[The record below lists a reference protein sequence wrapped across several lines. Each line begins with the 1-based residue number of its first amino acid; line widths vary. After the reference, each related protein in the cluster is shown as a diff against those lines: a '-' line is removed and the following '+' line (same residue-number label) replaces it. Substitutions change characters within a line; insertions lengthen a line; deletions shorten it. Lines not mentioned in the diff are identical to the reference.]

1 MPAGLCWL
9 MTLGLLKLLSHSW
22 SGVFL
27 FFALLTHQL
36 YFYFSALS
44 PLATFQA
51 SLGNGLLE
59 QKNCV

>member
-1 MPAGLCWL
+1 MA
-9 MTLGLLKLLSHSW
+9 LGLLKALSHSW
-22 SGVFL
+22 SEIFL

-44 PLATFQA
+44 PPATFQA

-59 QKNCV
+59 QRNCA